1 MKSTKISENNV
12 KDDVKFEG
20 KSTKELKEICT
31 TLQSQLIKYQ
41 TMTIKAQGALE
52 VILQML
58 PEGETLES

>member
-20 KSTKELKEICT
+20 KSTKELKEIGT

-58 PEGETLES
+58 PEAETLES